1 MKVFPKAFDL
11 LSVVSMREECRPK
24 ESGHSGGNHPLSPSA
39 AQRVGGGVAW
49 VLGGLPPLRSGP
61 LKGLKTLSKQTYL
74 NSVKTHR
81 TAMVWAV

>member
-39 AQRVGGGVAW
+39 AQRVGGGCMGIGRATSTTVW
-49 VLGGLPPLRSGP
+49 SSQGVEDI
-61 LKGLKTLSKQTYL
+61 
-74 NSVKTHR
+74 VK
-81 TAMVWAV
+81 ANLLEFC